1 MTTTSY
7 DIPGFPPIAD
17 GLFAHVASSTGRLLL
32 VSGQTGQ
39 DASGTV
45 AEGLAA
51 QVERALL
58 NVALAV
64 EAAGGDVSHLVRL
77 RFYVV
82 GWDPSM
88 IEAFMAGGG
97 AAVAQ
102 LPGLPRTAVTVIGVQ
117 ALFTPD
123 LLVEVEAEAVV
134 PAP

>member
-32 VSGQTGQ
+32 VSGQTGH
-39 DASGTV
+39 DASGAV
-45 AEGLAA
+45 ADGLAG

-88 IEAFMAGGG
+88 IEEFMAGGG

-134 PAP
+134 PAA

>member
-7 DIPGFPPIAD
+7 DIPGLPPIAD
-17 GLFAHVASSTGRLLL
+17 GLFAHVASAEGRLLL
-32 VSGQTGQ
+32 ISGQTGV
-39 DASGTV
+39 DSSGAV

-51 QVERALL
+51 QVEHALL
-58 NVALAV
+58 NVARAV

-82 GWDPSM
+82 GWDPSK
-88 IEAFMAGGG
+88 IEEFMVGGG

-134 PAP
+134 PMA

>member
-1 MTTTSY
+1 MTTTSF
-7 DIPGFPPIAD
+7 DIPGHPPLAD
-17 GLFAHVASSTGRLLL
+17 GLFAHVASAEGRLLL
-32 VSGQTGQ
+32 VSGQTGA

-45 AEGLAA
+45 ADGLAA

-58 NVALAV
+58 NVAAAV
-64 EAAGGDVSHLVRL
+64 QAAGGEASHLVRL

-82 GWDPSM
+82 GWSPAM
-88 IEAFMAGGG
+88 IEDFMAGGG
-97 AAVAQ
+97 AALAQ

-134 PAP
+134 PVA